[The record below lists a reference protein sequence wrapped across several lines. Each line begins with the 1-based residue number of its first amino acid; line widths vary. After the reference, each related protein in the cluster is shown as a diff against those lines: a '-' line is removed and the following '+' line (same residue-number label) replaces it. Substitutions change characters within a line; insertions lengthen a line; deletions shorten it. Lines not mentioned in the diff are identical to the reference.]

1 MSGSVVAPQ
10 LPNGALYNWSCID
23 SQGVGTCQLGALS
36 VIMRNAMIALY
47 VITVYLGFGVN
58 LVGGILIVSVC
69 NSAFAPTDTYDI
81 EMTALLYLIR
91 PLSLRNLIN
100 LWCTA
105 FSSTFERDGRRDI
118 GL

>member
-1 MSGSVVAPQ
+1 MQSCIWCIVIVAPQ

-58 LVGGILIVSVC
+58 LVGAYINCQCVQQCIC
-69 NSAFAPTDTYDI
+69 AP
-81 EMTALLYLIR
+81 
-91 PLSLRNLIN
+91 
-100 LWCTA
+100 
-105 FSSTFERDGRRDI
+105 
-118 GL
+118 

>member
-1 MSGSVVAPQ
+1 MIIFIIMLLSVSVYVAPQ

-58 LVGGILIVSVC
+58 LVGV
-69 NSAFAPTDTYDI
+69 Y
-81 EMTALLYLIR
+81 
-91 PLSLRNLIN
+91 IN
-100 LWCTA
+100 CQCVQQCICA
-105 FSSTFERDGRRDI
+105 Q
-118 GL
+118 